1 MTFVYPTNT
10 IRRLPWGE
18 MPADLQLA
26 DGLALAAGAA
36 ETGVPTLRWSS
47 IRPAALVL
55 GVSQQ
60 LHQINRAACA
70 DAGLAVY
77 RRASGGGAVLCDE
90 TLLMLDLALPRE
102 HPLCLSDVTASYQ
115 WLGTA
120 WSVTLGALGVDAQ
133 LVAIDAARAA
143 TRALDPLMKRVCF
156 AGISPYEVVAAQR
169 KIVGLAQLRS
179 RNSVLFQAALYLRW
193 QPRRTADLVAQTPDE
208 HARLTA
214 WLAERVVGLEEQSGR
229 SVAAAEVM
237 RGFET
242 ILEAQTGLHLL
253 DDTWNDGEH
262 AAQATARARFAA
274 LVL

>member
-1 MTFVYPTNT
+1 
-10 IRRLPWGE
+10 
-18 MPADLQLA
+18 MPADIQLA

-36 ETGVPTLRWSS
+36 ETGVPALRWSS
-47 IRPAALVL
+47 IEQPALVL
-55 GVSQQ
+55 GVAQQ
-60 LHQINRAACA
+60 LHQINRVACTN
-70 DAGLAVY
+70 AGLSVY

-90 TLLMLDLALPRE
+90 SLLMLELALPRE
-102 HPLCLSDVTASYQ
+102 HPLCVSDVTASYQ

-120 WSVTLGALGVDAQ
+120 WIGTLGALGVDAQ

-156 AGISPYEVVAAQR
+156 AGISPYEVVVGPR

-193 QPRRTADLVAQTPDE
+193 QPQRTADFIAQTPDE

-229 SVAAAEVM
+229 AVAAAEVM
-237 RGFET
+237 HSFET
-242 ILEAQTGLHLL
+242 ILEAQTGLQLL
-253 DDTWNDGEH
+253 DDTWNDGER
-262 AAQATARARFAA
+262 AAQAASRARFAA